1 MKILALGAHPDD
13 IEIFMFG
20 FLCCCK
26 KIGYEISM
34 IVATDGSLGG
44 YNDNNKLVENRKKE
58 TEDGLKKLGVPLF
71 LNFKDGSL
79 GNESM

>member
-1 MKILALGAHPDD
+1 MKICNWRTSDD

-20 FLCCCK
+20 FLFCK

-34 IVATDGSLGG
+34 VVATDGSLGG
-44 YNDNNKLVENRKKE
+44 HNDNNKLVENRKKE

-71 LNFKDGSL
+71 LNFKM
-79 GNESM
+79 EV